1 MSDCTG
7 CRNTQVSFQLT
18 EILWDHKFMS
28 DVTKLRGVSDCTRST
43 AYGNI
48 LTGCCLHQVTSI
60 SAIFMMTKISSV
72 FRVIVC
78 TLIHF
83 AHPFF

>member
-1 MSDCTG
+1 
-7 CRNTQVSFQLT
+7 
-18 EILWDHKFMS
+18 MS
-28 DVTKLRGVSDCTRST
+28 DVTKLREVSDCTRST